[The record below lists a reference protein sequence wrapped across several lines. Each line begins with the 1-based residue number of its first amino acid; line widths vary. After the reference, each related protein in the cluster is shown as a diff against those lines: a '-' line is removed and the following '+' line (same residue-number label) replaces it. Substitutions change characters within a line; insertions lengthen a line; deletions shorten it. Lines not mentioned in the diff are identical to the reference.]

1 VYIRS
6 AIVLFSTSL
15 FLGAISSLFWLQ
27 DRQYS
32 LPTTRPDGLIQPEIG
47 ARLGLS
53 VQSAATQ
60 SGRPLFLHFFNP
72 RCPCSRFTVDHIREL
87 IRRHRGEVEFV
98 AVLQTD
104 GDGAAGTA
112 AARSELGDGIE
123 IVVDGDGELGRQ
135 TGVYATPQAVLV
147 DSAGRLYFRGN
158 YNLSRFC
165 NVRETEYARIALEA
179 MLAGK
184 RPVAVPPEADK
195 AIGCPLPARK
205 RKPAA
210 S

>member
-1 VYIRS
+1 M
-6 AIVLFSTSL
+6 
-15 FLGAISSLFWLQ
+15 
-27 DRQYS
+27 
-32 LPTTRPDGLIQPEIG
+32 
-47 ARLGLS
+47 
-53 VQSAATQ
+53 
-60 SGRPLFLHFFNP
+60 
-72 RCPCSRFTVDHIREL
+72 
-87 IRRHRGEVEFV
+87 